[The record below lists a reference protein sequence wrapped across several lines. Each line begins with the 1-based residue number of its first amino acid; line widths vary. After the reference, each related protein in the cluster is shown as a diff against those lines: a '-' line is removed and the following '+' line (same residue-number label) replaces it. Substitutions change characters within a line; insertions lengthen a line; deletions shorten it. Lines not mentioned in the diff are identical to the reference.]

1 MNLVSKLNTLFGY
14 KMSNIK
20 IHILHTG
27 DVRVSPYLP
36 FGGNCNVL
44 KAMGV
49 TTPRDQWLWL
59 PVFCYL
65 IEHPQ
70 GRILVDTGWS
80 RSMSP
85 NGVFDRWA
93 QIRSLGCLPLY
104 LCNQGVLPMGQSIS
118 EQLQAM
124 GLKDSDLDYVLL
136 THLDCDHANGL
147 DEVQHAKHILCSAEE
162 LRFATHGGVINWAR
176 YQSLWWRN
184 AALQTFDWNDNE
196 GPAHHSFD
204 LFGDGSIVLIN
215 IPGHSNGMCAVRICN
230 AQERFVLLCADG
242 GYARRSWE
250 EMITSGI
257 ATDRKAQQ
265 QSLQWIRAQSL
276 SPNCLGVFASH
287 DTEIS
292 SQVIEL
298 Q

>member
-1 MNLVSKLNTLFGY
+1 
-14 KMSNIK
+14 MSNIK

-44 KAMGV
+44 KAMGL
-49 TTPRDQWLWL
+49 TTPRNQWLWL

-65 IEHPQ
+65 IEHPE

-80 RSMSP
+80 RTMSP
-85 NGVFDRWA
+85 QGMFDRKA
-93 QIRSLGCLPLY
+93 QIRSLGSLPLY
-104 LCNQGVLPMGQSIS
+104 MCNQGVLPTGQSIA
-118 EQLQAM
+118 EQLHTM

-147 DEVQHAKHILCSAEE
+147 DGVAHAKHILCSASE
-162 LRFATHGGVINWAR
+162 LHFATHGGLVHHIR
-176 YQSLWWRN
+176 YQSRWWRDT
-184 AALQTFDWNDNE
+184 ALRTFDWNGTE

-215 IPGHSNGMCAVRICN
+215 IPGHSDGLCAVRIRN
-230 AQERFVLLCADG
+230 AQGRFVLLCADG

-257 ATDRKAQQ
+257 ATNRQAQW
-265 QSLQWIRAQSL
+265 QSLQWICEQSL
-276 SPNCLGVFASH
+276 SPDCMGVYASH
-287 DTEIS
+287 DTEVTP
-292 SQVIEL
+292 QVIEL
-298 Q
+298 